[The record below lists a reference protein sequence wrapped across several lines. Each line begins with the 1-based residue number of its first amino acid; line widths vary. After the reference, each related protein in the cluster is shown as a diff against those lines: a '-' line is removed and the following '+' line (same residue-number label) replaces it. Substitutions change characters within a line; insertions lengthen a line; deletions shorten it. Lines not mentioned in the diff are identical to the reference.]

1 MNVQLAWTGGSLNMD
16 LDFFGS
22 MRAATFRTSVLLRDF
37 SPYDDYARLLCLMHT
52 LTKTKPMG
60 GKLADISVSPLGGLY
75 QITVTDFT
83 PYFVE
88 QLYALT
94 DNGIEIKPLI
104 IEVSDDF
111 WLKDKDFEGQA
122 KEILAE
128 LQSPRDKNTDFK
140 LGRQRQRGR

>member
-1 MNVQLAWTGGSLNMD
+1 MKVQLAWTGGSLNLDM
-16 LDFFGS
+16 DFFGS

-75 QITVTDFT
+75 QISVTEFL
-83 PYFVE
+83 PNFIE

-111 WLKDKDFEGQA
+111 WDKSKDFDEQA
-122 KEILAE
+122 HEILAE
-128 LQSPRDKNTDFK
+128 LQAQKDKIANLS